1 VENKKLDIIENNIKD
16 NLVKMDLITS
26 KIDDFDMENKNE
38 YKKVEKE
45 IDTESD
51 QCITRKHRTGR
62 NPKKV

>member
-1 VENKKLDIIENNIKD
+1 
-16 NLVKMDLITS
+16 MDLITS